1 MPTTTKKTKTSSKTK
16 KSTAKSSGAV
26 LKRHDNDTGSPEVQV
41 NSLTVEIKKLQDH
54 LKSHQKDF
62 DAKTSLLKKV
72 AKRRTF
78 LKYLKQNNLERY
90 LVVSKKL
97 GLKV

>member
-1 MPTTTKKTKTSSKTK
+1 MAAETKKKSSKKTQ
-16 KSTAKSSGAV
+16 TV
-26 LKRHDNDTGSPEVQV
+26 DVVQRHDKDTGSPEVQIFDL
-41 NSLTVEIKKLQDH
+41 SAQITLLQGHVKDH
-54 LKSHQKDF
+54 AKDA
-62 DAKTSLLKKV
+62 DAKRSLLKKV

-78 LKYLKQNNLERY
+78 LKYLKNKDLTRY